1 MEKKLNIMSCE
12 DLAIFN
18 ISENHKSFTITPQ
31 KTGSRTF
38 CHILD
43 NFDFHTYELCNNTL
57 QHKSNKVTHNHTFR
71 LFPNHE
77 DYKLIMTGRN
87 PYNRVVSKFKKSL
100 ESQKYINKNFNLE
113 IDFSEFVYSLYYPYD
128 SNLFVIPKTK
138 NINSFSNFISEDIG
152 DSMMKDL
159 NQFTGYFITFIF
171 YGNDG
176 ISNLA
181 MAVVGDKFESIA
193 LNILY
198 DFALDEGDVNIESL
212 SSIEDL
218 MAAINEHYE
227 NSGENWNF
235 FEYKYVE
242 MSPKKK
248 ENSFNVRRYA
258 SSFWHRSYVKR
269 NCGICFY
276 IIYVSFIIFTTKIK

>member
-1 MEKKLNIMSCE
+1 M
-12 DLAIFN
+12 
-18 ISENHKSFTITPQ
+18 
-31 KTGSRTF
+31 
-38 CHILD
+38 
-43 NFDFHTYELCNNTL
+43 
-57 QHKSNKVTHNHTFR
+57 
-71 LFPNHE
+71 
-77 DYKLIMTGRN
+77 
-87 PYNRVVSKFKKSL
+87 
-100 ESQKYINKNFNLE
+100 
-113 IDFSEFVYSLYYPYD
+113 
-128 SNLFVIPKTK
+128 K

-248 ENSFNVRRYA
+248 ENSFK
-258 SSFWHRSYVKR
+258 SSQGLLDIGKVIEIGR
-269 NCGICFY
+269 NTF
-276 IIYVSFIIFTTKIK
+276 SDFDSKIFDMKG

>member
-1 MEKKLNIMSCE
+1 M
-12 DLAIFN
+12 
-18 ISENHKSFTITPQ
+18 
-31 KTGSRTF
+31 
-38 CHILD
+38 
-43 NFDFHTYELCNNTL
+43 
-57 QHKSNKVTHNHTFR
+57 
-71 LFPNHE
+71 
-77 DYKLIMTGRN
+77 
-87 PYNRVVSKFKKSL
+87 
-100 ESQKYINKNFNLE
+100 
-113 IDFSEFVYSLYYPYD
+113 
-128 SNLFVIPKTK
+128 K

-248 ENSFNVRRYA
+248 ENSFK
-258 SSFWHRSYVKR
+258 SSQGLLDIGKVIEIGR
-269 NCGICFY
+269 NTF
-276 IIYVSFIIFTTKIK
+276 SDFDSKIFNMKG

>member
-1 MEKKLNIMSCE
+1 M
-12 DLAIFN
+12 
-18 ISENHKSFTITPQ
+18 
-31 KTGSRTF
+31 
-38 CHILD
+38 
-43 NFDFHTYELCNNTL
+43 
-57 QHKSNKVTHNHTFR
+57 
-71 LFPNHE
+71 
-77 DYKLIMTGRN
+77 
-87 PYNRVVSKFKKSL
+87 
-100 ESQKYINKNFNLE
+100 
-113 IDFSEFVYSLYYPYD
+113 
-128 SNLFVIPKTK
+128 K

-152 DSMMKDL
+152 DNLMKDIEQIGFKEEFL
-159 NQFTGYFITFIF
+159 GYFITFIF

-242 MSPKKK
+242 MSPKKR
-248 ENSFNVRRYA
+248 ENSFK
-258 SSFWHRSYVKR
+258 SSGLLDIGEVIELGKNTFVDFDSK
-269 NCGICFY
+269 
-276 IIYVSFIIFTTKIK
+276 IFDMKG